1 MGDSGEGLV
10 DNEARIQER
19 MDQLKADRDTAKKPK
34 LKNPEQIRKLE
45 SLRLARI
52 EMDRQLQNSTNPA
65 RKNQIQKAIEDLDR
79 QLEEL
84 RLRM

>member
-19 MDQLKADRDTAKKPK
+19 MDQLQAERENAKKPK
-34 LKNPEQIRKLE
+34 VKNPEQIRKLE

-52 EMDRQLQNSTNPA
+52 EMDRQLQSSTNAA
-65 RKNQIQKAIEDLDR
+65 RKNQIQKALDDIDR

-84 RLRM
+84 KLRM

>member
-10 DNEARIQER
+10 DSEARIQER
-19 MDQLKADRDTAKKPK
+19 MDQLKADRESAKKPK
-34 LKNPEQIRKLE
+34 VKNPEQIRKLE

-52 EMDRQLQNSTNPA
+52 EMERQWNSSTNPA
-65 RKNQIQKAIEDLDR
+65 RKNQIQKALEDLDR

-84 RLRM
+84 KVRM